1 VVNESAQTSR
11 GQGSGRRQQ
20 LPKVGWS
27 LISTI
32 KEISLYLVYLVARE
46 GFLSGVAF
54 GLEAIDATHTDAGS
68 HHGGRA
74 ELRPGVHVCP
84 QPFMI

>member
-11 GQGSGRRQQ
+11 GQGSGRWQQ

-32 KEISLYLVYLVARE
+32 KEISFYLVARE

-68 HHGGRA
+68 HHGGKA

>member
-1 VVNESAQTSR
+1 MAAIT
-11 GQGSGRRQQ
+11 GGG
-20 LPKVGWS
+20 
-27 LISTI
+27 
-32 KEISLYLVYLVARE
+32 LVADIDDQGNFLLSHRPQ